1 MTSKGANEIMVSWTV
16 KRLEYC
22 TWPLRTISFPRN
34 CVNLHLTTV
43 SPTRSMDSMIGP
55 ETREKIRLSRRC
67 DGTRTTSLP
76 KHQRN
81 ANKSFFA
88 LMCASTPETILRSR
102 SSSATCAIL
111 PYTIPE
117 TPRNNPEPVSPM
129 RPGRLQTLCGTLKS
143 GMRLL
148 QTPDWTADRNN
159 LFIDPTFPPPPNTSP
174 ATRLLPVPPTFDQ
187 AYSMVTS
194 VFMLP
199 LSNGKH
205 SSNTLFPF
213 GTDHAGRSRFGSR
226 FHPCMS
232 ISGSALP
239 RYTTTRIAGLQGDV
253 DVHASCCTSCWS
265 A

>member
-1 MTSKGANEIMVSWTV
+1 M
-16 KRLEYC
+16 
-22 TWPLRTISFPRN
+22 
-34 CVNLHLTTV
+34 
-43 SPTRSMDSMIGP
+43 
-55 ETREKIRLSRRC
+55 
-67 DGTRTTSLP
+67 
-76 KHQRN
+76 
-81 ANKSFFA
+81 
-88 LMCASTPETILRSR
+88 
-102 SSSATCAIL
+102 
-111 PYTIPE
+111 
-117 TPRNNPEPVSPM
+117 PVSSM
-129 RPGRLQTLCGTLKS
+129 RPGRLQTLRGDLKS

-148 QTPDWTADRNN
+148 QTPDWTADRNK
-159 LFIDPTFPPPPNTSP
+159 LAIHRSHVSSTHELSP
-174 ATRLLPVPPTFDQ
+174 ATHPLPVPPTLDQ